1 MSTIAARLGAAAL
14 LAVVPAAA
22 CGPRP
27 EPAESRARQPIA
39 GSMTIERRPIAD
51 LKPVA
56 GEITTRDMGQAVA
69 RTGGVLVQLNV
80 REGDTVRAGQVLGVV
95 RDARVGLET
104 ASYAAMVRA
113 AAAEAERAEAD
124 LVRTRG
130 LFEKG
135 VYAQARLDQ
144 VQAAARAARGNL
156 EAVQAQRA
164 ASAELGAQGAILAP
178 SSGRVL
184 KADVPPGSVVL
195 PGQSIAVVTSGPL
208 VVRVQLPE
216 GQAGALRVGSVV
228 RMTPEGPGGPAVEA
242 RVAQVY
248 PAVEAGQVVADVDA
262 AGLDA
267 ALIGRRI
274 GVRLPVGE
282 RQAIVVPRRFVS
294 TRFGVDY
301 VRLANGEETP
311 VQTAPGPDPDT
322 VEILSGL
329 VVGDRIAPAR
339 AAPGGPAVAPAGP
352 AASGTH
358 R

>member
-1 MSTIAARLGAAAL
+1 
-14 LAVVPAAA
+14 
-22 CGPRP
+22 
-27 EPAESRARQPIA
+27 
-39 GSMTIERRPIAD
+39 
-51 LKPVA
+51 
-56 GEITTRDMGQAVA
+56 
-69 RTGGVLVQLNV
+69 
-80 REGDTVRAGQVLGVV
+80 
-95 RDARVGLET
+95 
-104 ASYAAMVRA
+104 
-113 AAAEAERAEAD
+113 
-124 LVRTRG
+124 
-130 LFEKG
+130 
-135 VYAQARLDQ
+135 
-144 VQAAARAARGNL
+144 
-156 EAVQAQRA
+156 
-164 ASAELGAQGAILAP
+164 
-178 SSGRVL
+178 
-184 KADVPPGSVVL
+184 
-195 PGQSIAVVTSGPL
+195 
-208 VVRVQLPE
+208 
-216 GQAGALRVGSVV
+216 
-228 RMTPEGPGGPAVEA
+228 VEA

-248 PAVEAGQVVADVDA
+248 PAVEAGQVVADIDA